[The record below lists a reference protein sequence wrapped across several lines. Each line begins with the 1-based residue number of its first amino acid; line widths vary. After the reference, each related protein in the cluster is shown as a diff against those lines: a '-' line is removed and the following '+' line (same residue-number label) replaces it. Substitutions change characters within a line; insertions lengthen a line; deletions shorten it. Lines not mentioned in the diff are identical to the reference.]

1 MRAPVC
7 VHHSKR
13 NLIEFGDYVFC
24 YFMNDRAAPRPYVDH
39 HHSDPNQRQAQRARS
54 SHCWSRSGWST
65 SITFG
70 IPR

>member
-39 HHSDPNQRQAQRARS
+39 HHSDPNQRQAQQVSPAMV
-54 SHCWSRSGWST
+54 SRCAPTPTG
-65 SITFG
+65 
-70 IPR
+70 

>member
-24 YFMNDRAAPRPYVDH
+24 YFMNDRAAPRPYVDY
-39 HHSDPNQRQAQRARS
+39 HHSDPNQRQAQ
-54 SHCWSRSGWST
+54 
-65 SITFG
+65 
-70 IPR
+70 